1 MASSSTHKKSEHVP
15 DSELLDYDD
24 VDFQINP
31 AEIDNL
37 GAQTPRTGKK
47 IRMNSPPP
55 RSPSSSSNLSSRTTS
70 PHRTPPRHLPNPESS
85 SRISCQTNILIHTN
99 EKCSLQ
105 LITTASYKTDLYFHT
120 LKSAMDNLIT
130 RAEMTLMQQEP
141 FHTLL
146 SQGYTFNISQPQL
159 SYKTKD
165 LAADEIMD
173 YIVDMSKLT
182 SGRNRTAIPHL
193 TTTSG
198 NTQIANVDISFK
210 FHVQPFTG
218 VRKSRLADQATN
230 TYDAASINP
239 IIDLI
244 RDKASS
250 LTSLQRSEHSL
261 GTKISPR
268 LPQPKTQPT
277 ASKRPRSPSAVRPHD
292 RLGPPVPHAFNRRQR
307 SRDGFRKRI
316 QGPRGHGRGRHE

>member
-1 MASSSTHKKSEHVP
+1 MASSSTHRKSEHVP

-31 AEIDNL
+31 AEVDNL
-37 GAQTPRTGKK
+37 GAQTPRAGKK

-55 RSPSSSSNLSSRTTS
+55 RSPSSSSSSSSRSNS
-70 PHRTPPRHLPNPESS
+70 PHRTPPRHLPNPESP
-85 SRISCQTNILIHTN
+85 SRINCQTNILIHTN

-105 LITTASYKTDLYFHT
+105 LITTASYKTDPYFHT
-120 LKSAMDNLIT
+120 LKSSMENLIT

-165 LAADEIMD
+165 QTADEIMD
-173 YIVDMSKLT
+173 YVVDMSKLT

-210 FHVQPFTG
+210 FHIQPFTG
-218 VRKSRLADQATN
+218 VRKSRLADSCERLDVELKRDVHVGNLSVAGSGGQVRYGRSIATRCEFGHIHDVVH
-230 TYDAASINP
+230 YFFSC
-239 IIDLI
+239 LI
-244 RDKASS
+244 LSFV
-250 LTSLQRSEHSL
+250 
-261 GTKISPR
+261 G
-268 LPQPKTQPT
+268 
-277 ASKRPRSPSAVRPHD
+277 
-292 RLGPPVPHAFNRRQR
+292 
-307 SRDGFRKRI
+307 
-316 QGPRGHGRGRHE
+316 